1 MSCSSVELAPNAD
14 SIEGSA
20 TLTFVRSRIVSPAT
34 ATHTQYARQRFA
46 SVSGIDC
53 VGVGCDIPSTL
64 RPGAVA
70 NGGRADEERPAPV
83 VDAGRR
89 SGPRGI
95 RTPDLLIAN
104 ETRY

>member
-64 RPGAVA
+64 RPGPSWMPGAVV

-89 SGPRGI
+89 SGPRG
-95 RTPDLLIAN
+95 
-104 ETRY
+104 